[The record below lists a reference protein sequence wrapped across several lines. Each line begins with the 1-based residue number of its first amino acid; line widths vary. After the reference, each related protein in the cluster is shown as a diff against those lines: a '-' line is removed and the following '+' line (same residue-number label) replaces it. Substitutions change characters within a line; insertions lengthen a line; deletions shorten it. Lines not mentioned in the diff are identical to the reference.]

1 MTTIEVVSFLF
12 KVIDAKEY
20 EDEDVIKLKRLLA
33 QIHHIESHIY
43 ENAILPRFVEEV
55 YRLGAL

>member
-12 KVIDAKEY
+12 KLIDAKEY
-20 EDEDVIKLKRLLA
+20 EGKDVIKLKRQLE
-33 QIHHIESHIY
+33 QIHHIEIHIY
-43 ENAILPRFVEEV
+43 ENAILPRFVEGV